1 MMQALL
7 PPNATTLERVLTQ
20 GATAQAL
27 PVPIDT
33 LWDPE
38 RCPAALLPW
47 LAWTFRVEDWNAA
60 WSEARKRAVIAE
72 AITIH
77 RLRGTVAAVRRAL
90 RIAGFG
96 DARIVER
103 WGAKF
108 RDGTITR
115 DASETRT
122 AADHWAE
129 YRVFLDRPI
138 TAEQALFVR
147 RLIERAA
154 PARCH
159 LKLLDFTETPFR
171 RDGTIQRDGTYTR
184 GGA

>member
-1 MMQALL
+1 MLALL
-7 PPNATTLERVLTQ
+7 PPIRGKAEAALAQ
-20 GATAQAL
+20 AATARAL

-33 LWDPE
+33 LWDPM

-47 LAWTFRVEDWNAA
+47 LAWTLQVEDWDPI
-60 WSEARKRAVIAE
+60 WSEARKRAIVAE
-72 AITIH
+72 AVAIH
-77 RLRGTVAAVRRAL
+77 RLRGTLAAVRRVL
-90 RIAGFG
+90 RLAGYG
-96 DARIVER
+96 EARIVER
-103 WGAKF
+103 WGEKQ

-115 DASETRT
+115 DGSETRM

-129 YRVFLDRPI
+129 YRVILDRPI
-138 TAEQALFVR
+138 TAEQAVFVR

-159 LKLLDFTETPFR
+159 LKLLDFTETPIR